1 MADVE
6 VKKSRAAIS
15 CCQIIIYRRLLEAEA
30 DTYYL
35 QPARPA
41 RARQIENER
50 ELVSCFAFIL
60 FCFCSVPTGRA
71 PLTVSPPPH
80 PPLGPAFVLCTLSPS
95 RGEKD
100 TPVLLGHSCNKNTS
114 LYRDFFPASTINR
127 DMSARARSQREK
139 DGYCSFS
146 LFFSLRLLFVSEME
160 ARVRYGWRVAPLFA
174 CCVERCF
181 LCRSL
186 MFVFFPFVFSPGWTD
201 GPVRSS
207 TGRVTFGQNEWP
219 FQIWGA
225 GGLASA
231 RFCFLLRMRASYFN
245 PFFLGSAQCFV

>member
-1 MADVE
+1 MLSNHNLPSSAR
-6 VKKSRAAIS
+6 SRSGHLLSAAS
-15 CCQIIIYRRLLEAEA
+15 ATC
-30 DTYYL
+30 
-35 QPARPA
+35 A
-41 RARQIENER
+41 RAPNRKRER
-50 ELVSCFAFIL
+50 IGIL
-60 FCFCSVPTGRA
+60 FCFYFILLLFGTDWEGA
-71 PLTVSPPPH
+71 TNGLPPH